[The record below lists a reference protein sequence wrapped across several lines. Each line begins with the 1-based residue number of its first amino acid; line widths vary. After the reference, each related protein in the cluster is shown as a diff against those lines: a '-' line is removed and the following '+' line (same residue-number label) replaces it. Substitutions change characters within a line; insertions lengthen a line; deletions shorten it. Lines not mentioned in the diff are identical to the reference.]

1 MISLQRLF
9 EDVDITSVPK
19 KYKKR
24 LTRKCKIF
32 EGFEATIPEMPY
44 PKLGTEKLEEDL
56 DEVRRCVKD
65 PSLSEK
71 FLELSDRDS
80 EDIFKKFLGKEEFD
94 WSSIDDMLK
103 EFDSIMLRQKFKYDR
118 PRPFEYFKDRGE
130 DIKTAE
136 AGSPSYPSG
145 HTAFAYLISNYLSEL
160 FPEKAMQLQTIAEMI
175 AQSRIENG
183 VHFPSDISAG
193 RFLGEQAANFL
204 LKESSLNENCISR
217 QNQKIFVKFLRKRA
231 LKSRSS
237 FKKSQAISFFTEDM
251 ASFLKE
257 CTGISIAECKSASES
272 FIEGYPIEYCTKE
285 VEIKRL
291 LEGMTHIFFVKQESF
306 SDFARLN
313 KILESHS
320 KIRSDHR
327 STLSGVSY
335 APANKIVEYAPK
347 VCDIRDKP
355 FLKLATMSWLA
366 PFEKGNKK
374 ITNLVFLKETNFN
387 FDIANQIIMDEL
399 DYMLE
404 NFYHENKV
412 EKLIL

>member
-44 PKLGTEKLEEDL
+44 PELGTENFEEDL

-217 QNQKIFVKFLRKRA
+217 Q
-231 LKSRSS
+231 
-237 FKKSQAISFFTEDM
+237 
-251 ASFLKE
+251 
-257 CTGISIAECKSASES
+257 
-272 FIEGYPIEYCTKE
+272 
-285 VEIKRL
+285 IKRFL
-291 LEGMTHIFFVKQESF
+291 L
-306 SDFARLN
+306 
-313 KILESHS
+313 
-320 KIRSDHR
+320 
-327 STLSGVSY
+327 
-335 APANKIVEYAPK
+335 
-347 VCDIRDKP
+347 
-355 FLKLATMSWLA
+355 
-366 PFEKGNKK
+366 
-374 ITNLVFLKETNFN
+374 NF
-387 FDIANQIIMDEL
+387 
-399 DYMLE
+399 
-404 NFYHENKV
+404 
-412 EKLIL
+412 